1 LTQKNLETAVKKI
14 TNRSGQVRSGQTPR
28 DRTRSEDIR
37 KRCKVDTIND
47 WVRGREK
54 NGIII

>member
-47 WVRGREK
+47 WVKGRK
-54 NGIII
+54 KKGD